1 MPKKKIIKKQH
12 LPLQC
17 KYCKDIM
24 TVFLIE
30 KRGLRFLEL
39 FNLCK
44 KLIDSKMSHTTLL
57 RHLEPL
63 QHSNMISKSIEG
75 KQKVVYYLSR
85 ETFSSMAFSKE
96 ELEPLLLET
105 SSKIELFRSLKLEFL
120 LGWLVEFELLSQLHT
135 QKLILENLCSN
146 KSPEIASF
154 QLEISKQIMSSLELP
169 ALEAM
174 KGRTK
179 QEYEEALAHHKEQIV
194 NAKKTFGLIE
204 EVNGEL
210 KELTNQEIND
220 RLIKGGINPANLRHF

>member
-1 MPKKKIIKKQH
+1 
-12 LPLQC
+12 
-17 KYCKDIM
+17 
-24 TVFLIE
+24 
-30 KRGLRFLEL
+30 
-39 FNLCK
+39 
-44 KLIDSKMSHTTLL
+44 
-57 RHLEPL
+57 
-63 QHSNMISKSIEG
+63 
-75 KQKVVYYLSR
+75 
-85 ETFSSMAFSKE
+85 
-96 ELEPLLLET
+96 
-105 SSKIELFRSLKLEFL
+105 LEFL